1 MNLVLKHPIEL
12 VFLKWTS
19 ESDTENGKSSFKIKF
34 KMLNS
39 HHSDDFSPLDFVD
52 DILEFGVVG
61 GCVCKRWT
69 HGARCNDH
77 VLRVYQAR
85 ARGVKESRITLQP
98 LLRIFWMLTFEFL
111 TCSQFSHTHL
121 NSQLSSLK

>member
-1 MNLVLKHPIEL
+1 
-12 VFLKWTS
+12 
-19 ESDTENGKSSFKIKF
+19 
-34 KMLNS
+34 MLNS

-77 VLRVYQAR
+77 DTKNVSGQGQGRQ
-85 ARGVKESRITLQP
+85 GESNYVTTFTRDFLDADHRFENYPVHTLW
-98 LLRIFWMLTFEFL
+98 R
-111 TCSQFSHTHL
+111 
-121 NSQLSSLK
+121 